1 MSRIFAEIEDTT
13 AKGVYPLSSS
23 TDPPLNVIILRGL
36 QFDNNKEVGL
46 RGCWADGPHSE
57 DFVHP
62 ESISGMCSRHVEEF
76 RSEPK

>member
-23 TDPPLNVIILRGL
+23 TDPPLKVILLRGL

-46 RGCWADGPHSE
+46 RGCWADGTHSD

-62 ESISGMCSRHVEEF
+62 ETISGMCFKHVQEF
-76 RSEPK
+76 RSEA

>member
-1 MSRIFAEIEDTT
+1 MRSRIFEEIEDHE

-46 RGCWADGPHSE
+46 RGCWADGPGHSE
-57 DFVHP
+57 DQIAP
-62 ESISGMCSRHVEEF
+62 ESVSGLCANHVRDF
-76 RSEPK
+76 RS